1 MRKTILISA
10 LVLGGCQAWWPP
22 WSEVTGNRYTATE
35 LNRRMAII
43 DQVDN
48 QSSSV
53 SNPIK
58 IEPGEHRLVL
68 LGPAP
73 GWRGDGPVKVLT
85 LDAQPCKRYYINA
98 QFKDAITSEWTPV
111 IDYVETISDC
121 RIVTAQR

>member
-10 LVLGGCQAWWPP
+10 MLLGGCQTWWPA
-22 WSEVTGNRYTATE
+22 WSEVTGNRYTTTE
-35 LNRRMAII
+35 LNRRPAII

-48 QSSSV
+48 QGSFV

-58 IEPGEHRLVL
+58 VEPGQHRLVL
-68 LGPAP
+68 QGPAP
-73 GWRGDGPVKVLT
+73 GWQGGAPLKVLV

-98 QFKDAITSEWTPV
+98 QFKDANTPEWTPV

-121 RIVTAQR
+121 RIVTAQK